1 MRKVTWRRFDQSTKQ
16 LVVGQTTMQVDN
28 CSQPTNISMS
38 VKWFFTIGPTFTLVA
53 LIRNPVMDERKDED
67 RPMVSISGSTFIQ
80 CFDTN
85 SGWVAGRTSNPKKLV
100 CHLLALSAQ
109 YVGSIYA
116 SLGRLSKV
124 CCCSPCWQEILIDCC
139 SSGGQMRVVPHCQH
153 T

>member
-1 MRKVTWRRFDQSTKQ
+1 
-16 LVVGQTTMQVDN
+16 
-28 CSQPTNISMS
+28 
-38 VKWFFTIGPTFTLVA
+38 
-53 LIRNPVMDERKDED
+53 MDERKDED

-139 SSGGQMRVVPHCQH
+139 NSGGHASSATLSAYIAAEREHSRFSFPNSKKGS
-153 T
+153 TGKWPYGRKW

>member
-1 MRKVTWRRFDQSTKQ
+1 
-16 LVVGQTTMQVDN
+16 
-28 CSQPTNISMS
+28 
-38 VKWFFTIGPTFTLVA
+38 
-53 LIRNPVMDERKDED
+53 MDERKDED

-139 SSGGQMRVVPHCQH
+139 NSGGQMRVVPHCQH
-153 T
+153 TQQLSMNTVGSLSRTARKVQLENGHTEENGDHDLLLVKHLAYKQQLMTKQ